1 MIAKLVILF
10 CLTLSATAA
19 ERSLPQRFSR
29 AVIHTEQAD
38 QTLLAVTLD
47 SAVYAAS
54 AADFRDLRL
63 TDQNGVETPYLLQKI
78 AEQKAVA
85 RRLPSTGKIVS
96 LNRTGE
102 NGIELIVALDKTA
115 AGADGLS
122 IVTAQRDYE
131 YGLHVFGSADGKTW
145 QPLVDNGRIFDY
157 SRYAQIGNNDIEL
170 PANNYRQFK
179 LVVAQASQT
188 RSSGL
193 TELTRTMQN
202 GSEQERSESIE
213 LRNEPLHI
221 DRIEFWQKLTETLA
235 DAAQRFDYPVAFKIS
250 QDVELKASV
259 IDIDSKRL
267 PLIGFSVQSFS
278 PNFNRRTEVQ
288 IDESHGLEARTR
300 TLGLG
305 YLQALHFQG
314 FNRDQNTIEFAETR
328 REHYRIL
335 VYNEDNPP
343 LHINSVAGI
352 GHGYRLLFLAQAG
365 HNYQLGYGVDK
376 AEAPNYDIAPIQ
388 ELLRRGYQSSSAE
401 LGEAIALAQP
411 EPEFDWAGWVNSR
424 WFLGLAIAS
433 VALVLAW
440 SLFKIGK
447 RIGDFE

>member
-1 MIAKLVILF
+1 MISKLVMLF
-10 CLTLSATAA
+10 CLALSATAA
-19 ERSLPQRFSR
+19 EQTLPQRFTR
-29 AVIHTEQAD
+29 AVIHKEQAD
-38 QTLLAVTLD
+38 QALLAVTLD
-47 SAVYAAS
+47 STVYAAS
-54 AADFRDLRL
+54 AVDFRDLRL

-78 AEQKAVA
+78 AEQKAAV
-85 RRLPSTGKIVS
+85 RRIPSAGKIVS

-102 NGIELIVALDKTA
+102 NGIELIVALDKA
-115 AGADGLS
+115 ATNADGLS

-188 RSSGL
+188 RSGL
-193 TELTRTMQN
+193 TELTRTLQN
-202 GSEQERSESIE
+202 GSEQQRSESIE

-235 DAAQRFDYPVAFKIS
+235 DEAQRFDYPVAFKIS
-250 QDVELKASV
+250 QNVELKASV
-259 IDIDSKRL
+259 IDIDSKRQ

-278 PNFNRRTEVQ
+278 PNFNRRAEVQ
-288 IDESHGLEARTR
+288 IDEIHGLETRTR
-300 TLGLG
+300 TLGQG

-343 LHINSVAGI
+343 LHINTVAGI

-365 HNYQLGYGVDK
+365 HSYQLGYGDDK
-376 AEAPNYDIAPIQ
+376 AEPPRYDVAPIQ
-388 ELLRRGYQSSSAE
+388 ELLRRGYQSSLGE
-401 LGEAIALAQP
+401 LGEEIALAP
-411 EPEFDWAGWVNSR
+411 PAADFDWAQILNSR
-424 WFLGLAIAS
+424 WFLGVVIAL

-440 SLFKIGK
+440 SLFKISK
-447 RIGDFE
+447 RIGDFD